1 MTAIIVGLRK
11 GSEKKEKFVERAS
24 VFLNPNFVDSM
35 GDFMDYKAAAVK
47 KIRQNNYKIAILKDK
62 LGENKSDATF
72 ENLKPLDELEKIN
85 MDLSFRI
92 QQYKDATPEKW
103 LEFKHHFNKDINKIG
118 KSISEMALN
127 SNSAN
132 Y

>member
-1 MTAIIVGLRK
+1 MTAIIVGFRK
-11 GSEKKEKFVERAS
+11 GSEHKEKIGESAS
-24 VFLNPNFVDSM
+24 VFIHPNFVDTM
-35 GDFMDYKAAAVK
+35 GDFMDYKVAAVK
-47 KIRQNNYKIAILKDK
+47 KIRQNNYKIAILKEK
-62 LGENKSDATF
+62 LGENKCEATI

-85 MDLSFRI
+85 IDLNFRI